1 MITDRDMMRTLTKLT
16 AGAVVLLALAGCS
29 NDPRSGISALEA
41 PAGSADTFPGD
52 VEAAENLGIAPDST
66 RLLVEESDYALYAA
80 RPNPTDSQKLPAD
93 GVCLVV
99 VHHLEEEQK
108 ASSCRG
114 NWALGPVELGGM
126 GVKAKLTADD
136 YDASE
141 ELADGWRQPH
151 KNLLVR
157 P

>member
-1 MITDRDMMRTLTKLT
+1 MRTLTKLT
-16 AGAVVLLALAGCS
+16 ACAAVLLALAGCG
-29 NDPRSGISALEA
+29 NDPKSGISALEA
-41 PAGSADTFPGD
+41 PAGSADTFPGGA
-52 VEAAENLGIAPDST
+52 EAAEGVGIAPDST

-80 RPNPTDSQKLPAD
+80 RPNPTDSNELPAD

-99 VHHLEEEQK
+99 VHYLEGEQMS
-108 ASSCRG
+108 SSCTG
-114 NWALGPVELGGM
+114 NPALSPVQLGSM
-126 GVKAKLTADD
+126 GVGAKLTADD

>member
-1 MITDRDMMRTLTKLT
+1 MRTLAKL
-16 AGAVVLLALAGCS
+16 GAVAAFLLALASCG
-29 NDPRSGISALEA
+29 NDPKSGISALEA
-41 PAGSADTFPGD
+41 PAGSADTFPAGA
-52 VEAAENLGIAPDST
+52 EAAEGVGIAPDST

-80 RPNPTDSQKLPAD
+80 RPNPTDTNELPAD

-99 VHHLEEEQK
+99 VHYQGEK
-108 ASSCRG
+108 MASSCSG
-114 NWALGPVELGGM
+114 NPALSPVQLGSM
-126 GVKAKLTADD
+126 GVGAKLTADD

-151 KNLLVR
+151 RNLLVR